1 MGCAPQNEGAN
12 ERLEVRK
19 ERMTGSLQN
28 TLPDCLKGQ
37 GGRGSR
43 GPCREPDSARTR
55 NSQGWEVRV
64 PSSPSNKCLAV
75 VQEVMERWA
84 SLAGSE
90 QQQQRRRRFTMTD
103 LKHQAAEYYRS
114 NEVPQRLE
122 EVLNAMFYL
131 RPEDFYGHL
140 ANYFSELSKPP
151 VICKLVGKR
160 VLDGTGHPILEVELS
175 CRVKNHDKSICSS
188 MICSHAE
195 ILENASSEAVDADE
209 RQRYESINTAIEWI
223 NESLNE
229 MLRGLQPTDQHK
241 VDELLCEYFTKKA
254 EEDKERWETEK
265 ERETLET
272 AVTPSPPH
280 TAPPGKKKSL
290 KPGKKASFME
300 KLIPPLEP
308 IEPVVKGSMAIG
320 CISLAVAKAAAMIRD
335 IPLYL
340 HIASLK
346 HNEDFPKELAMPLP
360 MVTVLSC
367 GKSSPGKLNLMK
379 EVMLIPPAWL
389 TVKQG
394 IERCLDVQKEMLK
407 LIESLCKAASAV
419 AESKKATA
427 KDAGKKAPVP
437 VLKKMSPLGCLLL
450 GNESL
455 EQPLTLIHTACAHL
469 SLELGI
475 DMHLGINCAAH
486 ELMDYN
492 KGKYE
497 ILLGTF
503 KSPDEM
509 VDMYV
514 DLIHKFPYVIALI
527 DPLRKEDAQ
536 QWTELCNT
544 LGSKCYLIAENSCRN
559 VSKLL
564 EDQNRNAPKC
574 SGFVVK
580 YTNETKISDLLEM
593 TQHLGGL
600 RRIPILGSPD
610 GESSDDS
617 LVDLVKEKSMNL
629 LTLLKKKRKTMM
641 KNLITVILL
650 WSQCILSYK
659 KQYFRFGMCW
669 YS

>member
-407 LIESLCKAASAV
+407 LIESLCKA
-419 AESKKATA
+419 
-427 KDAGKKAPVP
+427 
-437 VLKKMSPLGCLLL
+437 
-450 GNESL
+450 
-455 EQPLTLIHTACAHL
+455 
-469 SLELGI
+469 
-475 DMHLGINCAAH
+475 
-486 ELMDYN
+486 N

-617 LVDLVKEKSMNL
+617 LVDLAVGLGTRFMKLGGLSRGERVTKYNRL
-629 LTLLKKKRKTMM
+629 LAIEELLA
-641 KNLITVILL
+641 KNGRLCEREEHEFVDFTEEEEEDDDEEFDYSDLTVESVHPVL
-650 WSQCILSYK
+650 
-659 KQYFRFGMCW
+659 
-669 YS
+669 